1 METCKIK
8 NLYNLKETI
17 AKDLF
22 EGAVYPWEVLP
33 KISDFIK
40 KLGATLSEEEYEKR
54 GEDIWIAKSAT
65 VAPTAYIHGPAII
78 GKEAEVRHCAFIR
91 GNAIVGEGAVVGN
104 STELKN
110 VVLFNKVQ
118 VPHYNYVGDC
128 ILFDGVQ
135 VPHFN
140 YVGDSILGYKAH
152 MGAGS
157 ITSNVKSDK
166 KLVVVKDDKGNR
178 IETGLK
184 KFGAMIGDNVEVGCG
199 SILNPGTVVGPDS
212 NIYPLSSVR
221 EVIPAHSIYKKR
233 GEVAEKRK
241 QNEK

>member
-40 KLGATLSEEEYEKR
+40 KLGATLSKEEYEKR

-118 VPHYNYVGDC
+118 VPHYNYVGD
-128 ILFDGVQ
+128 
-135 VPHFN
+135 
-140 YVGDSILGYKAH
+140 SILGYKAH

-166 KLVVVKDDKGNR
+166 HLVKVHTPEGD
-178 IETGLK
+178 IETGIK

-199 SILNPGTVVGPDS
+199 SVLNPGTVIGRQS

-221 EVIPAHSIYKKR
+221 GVVPAHSIYKKQ
-233 GEVAEKRK
+233 GEVVKKHED
-241 QNEK
+241 